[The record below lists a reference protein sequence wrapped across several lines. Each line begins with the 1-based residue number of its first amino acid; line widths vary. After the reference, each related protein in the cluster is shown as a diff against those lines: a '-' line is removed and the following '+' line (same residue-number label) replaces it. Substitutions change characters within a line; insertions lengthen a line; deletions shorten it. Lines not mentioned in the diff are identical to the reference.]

1 MAMSGQPI
9 GNGTLG
15 RWKNTIASSPACSND
30 CTGGVMPPEAV
41 LDTLRHLW
49 RNLEQLE
56 LSAALMGGLAL
67 SYWRHPRFTKDVDV
81 LVALDPS
88 GLENVL
94 NHLRTAGFHSKGTD
108 PVVRL
113 SDVEIIQ
120 LLYEPPDAYLDVQV
134 DLLAACDEY
143 QRHALERRIRLPS
156 SELGFEVQI
165 LACEDLIVHKL
176 LAGRMIDLL
185 DAGVLL
191 RENRATIDVDYLM
204 RWVREKKLLDDF
216 VRVWKEALPGERLNV

>member
-1 MAMSGQPI
+1 MEA
-9 GNGTLG
+9 
-15 RWKNTIASSPACSND
+15 A
-30 CTGGVMPPEAV
+30 MPPEAV

-56 LSAALMGGLAL
+56 LSAALLGGLAL

-81 LVALDPS
+81 LVALEPS
-88 GLENVL
+88 GLEKVL
-94 NHLRTAGFHSKGTD
+94 EHLQTAGFHSKGPD

-113 SDVEIIQ
+113 SDVDIIQ

-134 DLLAACDEY
+134 DLLATRDDY
-143 QRHALERRIRLPS
+143 QRQALERRIRLPS
-156 SELGFEVQI
+156 SELGFEIHI

-185 DAGVLL
+185 DSGVLL
-191 RENRATIDVDYLM
+191 RENRATIDVDYLT
-204 RWVREKKLLDDF
+204 RWVREKELLDDF
-216 VRVWKEALPGERLNV
+216 VRVWNEALPDEQLDV